1 MVQVVVQFFFLI
13 LVLALLWNF
22 LFFLGY
28 NNYIKT
34 ILKTFFIYI
43 FLENLTYLSTG
54 FGSFERLFD
63 ESLRSERA
71 ELKPLE
77 LEVLLVLLI
86 TKKYKIY
93 NILGLLLKI
102 LYKYMYNMYYLLIT
116 LFVGFFLLI

>member
-1 MVQVVVQFFFLI
+1 MIQLVQVAEQFFFVI

-28 NNYIKT
+28 EILIKIKLKNY
-34 ILKTFFIYI
+34 FFFV
-43 FLENLTYLSTG
+43 FLEKITYLGTG

-71 ELKPLE
+71 ELNPLE

-86 TKKYKIY
+86 TK
-93 NILGLLLKI
+93 NIKLQYIRFIVKHI
-102 LYKYMYNMYYLLIT
+102 I
-116 LFVGFFLLI
+116 

>member
-1 MVQVVVQFFFLI
+1 MIQMVQVVVQFFFLI

-28 NNYIKT
+28 NKYIKT

-86 TKKYKIY
+86 TKKI
-93 NILGLLLKI
+93 
-102 LYKYMYNMYYLLIT
+102 
-116 LFVGFFLLI
+116 